1 MKLINSRCYLFKLSG
16 DNMNKNFDELRKLY
30 SEIIYESYSDLD
42 TDQELIIKYRF
53 VIPGLKEFEPTITLN
68 KSMITNKDLN
78 SNLMNAIIFRIG
90 LIELISYYKC
100 VCPKNVVIKAG
111 YLEEEETK
119 WFRKLFYNGLSEF
132 LYMNSIH
139 VSEEDLLTFIIEGEE
154 TNLTGITYEGY
165 GNLIPIG
172 GGKDS
177 LVTKELLKGYD
188 NKFFAIN
195 PKAEHFMCVG
205 DGELLYVQRAI
216 DKNLIEL
223 NKKGYL
229 NGHTP
234 FSALV
239 AFISYL
245 VAYLS
250 NRKYIVLS
258 NEGSANEPTI
268 IGTNVNHQ
276 YSKTY
281 EFEQDFYNYTKKYFQ
296 IDINYF
302 SMLRPIKEVQI
313 AYLFSKYKNYHKVF
327 RSCNK
332 GSKQTPWVWCLSCP
346 KCLFIYIMLRAFL
359 SITEMTDIFGCNL
372 LDDKTLEKDFLELIG
387 ESDTKPFECIGTI
400 DEVKFALNKII
411 LSGDNSYLT
420 NLYKNNYYSDID
432 IDLSKFYYDNN
443 VIEEYKEILKEAL
456 NDAK

>member
-1 MKLINSRCYLFKLSG
+1 MIKSFE
-16 DNMNKNFDELRKLY
+16 ELREKY
-30 SEIIYESYSDLD
+30 SKIIYESYFIRDLSDEIVIEYKF
-42 TDQELIIKYRF
+42 T
-53 VIPGLKEFEPTITLN
+53 IPGLTSFRPTISLN
-68 KSMITNKDLN
+68 KNMIINKNIDKALVN
-78 SNLMNAIIFRIG
+78 EIVFRIG
-90 LIELISYYKC
+90 LVELISYYKC
-100 VCPKNVVIKAG
+100 VCPKVVEVDAG
-111 YLEEEETK
+111 YLDDDEIK

-132 LYMNSIH
+132 LYVNNID
-139 VSEEDLLTFIIEGEE
+139 VSEDELVSFVINGEKEDLLTPIY
-154 TNLTGITYEGY
+154 NGY

-177 LVTKELLKGYD
+177 LVTKELLNSYD

-195 PKAEHFMCVG
+195 PKDEHFECTK
-205 DGELLYVQRAI
+205 DKELYFAKRRI
-216 DKNLIEL
+216 DLNLIDL
-223 NKKGYL
+223 NNQGYL

-234 FSALV
+234 FSAVV

-258 NEGSANEPTI
+258 NEGSANEPTV

-281 EFEQDFYNYTKKYFQ
+281 EFEQDFYNYTKKYFK

-302 SMLRPIKEVQI
+302 SLLRPIKEVQI
-313 AYLFSKYKNYHKVF
+313 AYLFSKYNKYHKIF

-332 GSKQTPWVWCLSCP
+332 GSKETPWVWCLSCP

-359 SITEMTDIFGCNL
+359 TNEEMLNIFGKNL

-387 ESDTKPFECIGTI
+387 ESETKPFECIGTI
-400 DEVKFALNKII
+400 DEVKYALNRII
-411 LSGDNSYLT
+411 SSGDNSYLT
-420 NLYKNNYYSDID
+420 NLYKEKYYTNID
-432 IDLSKFYYDNN
+432 IDLSKFYYENN
-443 VIEEYKEILKEAL
+443 VIDEYKEILKEAL